1 MEAGAG
7 YSVCEHTE
15 LHGIFRREW
24 TRRPSR
30 GNTCLDKVFSLKNIS
45 NFTHDDVIFSPS
57 KPIKMNVLD
66 DHLDV
71 TRGRRLLS
79 TRQGKRPGIEAK
91 DKCLKLVS
99 KTSFFN
105 LMIHAS

>member
-1 MEAGAG
+1 
-7 YSVCEHTE
+7 
-15 LHGIFRREW
+15 
-24 TRRPSR
+24 
-30 GNTCLDKVFSLKNIS
+30 
-45 NFTHDDVIFSPS
+45 
-57 KPIKMNVLD
+57 MNVLD

-79 TRQGKRPGIEAK
+79 IRQGKRSGIEAK

-99 KTSFFN
+99 KTFFFFN